1 MLHLRHLV
9 FILGIKVMVSIKQP
23 VNVINRMVGKYD
35 LYRCWNFWQSTMR
48 WRIYAFE
55 LWYWRRLLRI
65 PWRARRSNQS
75 VLKEINPEYS
85 LEGVMLKMK
94 LQYFGHLM
102 KRTHSFSNAKK
113 DWGQE
118 EKGVTEAEMVGWHQW
133 CNGHEFE
140 QASGDSEGQ
149 GSLACCSPR
158 GHKESDVTEQLS
170 LFSYERFI
178 SIILLPTYL
187 LHFFPVTFSLFIL
200 VLELF
205 FIVPIVLYLYN

>member
-35 LYRCWNFWQSTMR
+35 LYRCWNFWQLTMR

-85 LEGVMLKMK
+85 LEGVTLKMK

-170 LFSYERFI
+170 LFSSERFI

>member
-35 LYRCWNFWQSTMR
+35 LYRCWNFWQSTMC

-65 PWRARRSNQS
+65 PWRARRSNPS

-133 CNGHEFE
+133 CNGHELE
-140 QASGDSEGQ
+140 QASEDSEGQ

>member
-1 MLHLRHLV
+1 
-9 FILGIKVMVSIKQP
+9 MVSIKQP

-65 PWRARRSNQS
+65 PWRTRRSNQS

-170 LFSYERFI
+170 LFSSERFI

>member
-85 LEGVMLKMK
+85 LEGVTLKMK

>member
-1 MLHLRHLV
+1 M
-9 FILGIKVMVSIKQP
+9 FILGIKVMASIKQP
-23 VNVINRMVGKYD
+23 VNIINRMVKKYH
-35 LYRCWNFWQSTMR
+35 LYRCWNFWQSTMH
-48 WRIYAFE
+48 WRIYAFK

-75 VLKEINPEYS
+75 VLKKINPEYS

-94 LQYFGHLM
+94 LQHFGHLM
-102 KRTHSFSNAKK
+102 KRTHSFSYAKK

-140 QASGDSEGQ
+140 QSSGESEGQ

-158 GHKESDVTEQLS
+158 GHKVGYNLDTAQQQ
-170 LFSYERFI
+170 
-178 SIILLPTYL
+178 SIL
-187 LHFFPVTFSLFIL
+187 
-200 VLELF
+200 
-205 FIVPIVLYLYN
+205 

>member
-65 PWRARRSNQS
+65 PWRTRRSNQS